1 MAGLPTVDVSAL
13 LPGGDPEGVAE
24 VGEQMDRACA
34 TAGAFQ
40 AVGHGVAAEHLA
52 GLEALARELFAL
64 DEAEKAE
71 IAMVRGGRAWRGWFP
86 LGDELTSGVPDR
98 KEGIYF
104 GAELGADHP
113 RVRAGTPLHGPNLF
127 PARPAGLR
135 AAVLA
140 HLDAMTE
147 LGHAL
152 CRGLGV
158 GLGLGEGW
166 FEEHLT
172 SEPTTLFRI
181 FRYPPT
187 GTDGWGVAEHTDYGL
202 LTILHQD
209 RSGGLQMR
217 TPDGWLDVEPVEGAF
232 VCSAGD
238 MLERLTGGRHRSVP
252 HRVRNP
258 AAHDRISMAFFF
270 DPAWDA
276 SVEPLPLG
284 GAGRDRGE
292 PRWDGA
298 SVFDAE
304 GTYGDYLLAKVA
316 KVFPHLVDDVALGD
330 G

>member
-1 MAGLPTVDVSAL
+1 MEALSIIDVGPLVA
-13 LPGGDPEGVAE
+13 GGDRDRVAE

-34 TAGAFQ
+34 TAGAFH
-40 AVGHGVAAEHLA
+40 AVGHGIPTDHLA
-52 GLEALARELFAL
+52 GLEALARGFFFL
-64 DEAEKAE
+64 DGAEKAE
-71 IAMVRGGRAWRGWFP
+71 IAMARGGRAWRGWFP

-104 GAELGADHP
+104 GAELGPDHP

-127 PARPAGLR
+127 PARPEGLR

-140 HLDAMTE
+140 HLDAMTA

-152 CRGLGV
+152 CRGLGA
-158 GLGLGEGW
+158 GLGLGEDW
-166 FEEHLT
+166 FDDHLT
-172 SEPTTLFRI
+172 GEPTCLFRI

-209 RSGGLQMR
+209 SSGGLQMR
-217 TPDGWLDVEPVEGAF
+217 TDDGWMDVEPAEGAF

-276 SVEPLPLG
+276 SVEPLPLE
-284 GAGRDRGE
+284 GAGRRDE

-316 KVFPHLVDDVALGD
+316 KVFPHLVEDVL
-330 G
+330 

>member
-1 MAGLPTVDVSAL
+1 VDALPTIDVSPL
-13 LPGGDPEGVAE
+13 LPGGDRDRVIE
-24 VGEQMDRACA
+24 VGEQVDRACA
-34 TAGAFQ
+34 TAGAFH
-40 AVGHGVAAEHLA
+40 AVGHGVGAGQLA
-52 GLEALARELFAL
+52 GLEVLAREFFAL
-64 DEAEKAE
+64 GEGEKAQ
-71 IAMVRGGRAWRGWFP
+71 IAMARGGRAWRGWFP

-104 GAELGADHP
+104 GAELGPEHP
-113 RVRAGTPLHGPNLF
+113 RVRSGTPLHGPNLF
-127 PARPAGLR
+127 PARPEGLR
-135 AAVLA
+135 GAVLA
-140 HLDAMTE
+140 HLDAMAA

-152 CRGLGV
+152 CRGLGA

-166 FEEHLT
+166 FDEHLT
-172 SEPTTLFRI
+172 AEPTTLFRI

-209 RSGGLQMR
+209 SSGGLQMR
-217 TPDGWLDVEPVEGAF
+217 TERGWVDVEPVEGAF

-258 AAHDRISMAFFF
+258 AANDRISMAFFF

-284 GAGRDRGE
+284 DGVRRDE

-316 KVFPHLVDDVALGD
+316 KVFPHLVEDVALGD